1 MILKNLNLK
10 KSVYLDHFVFL
21 TFLNMVAC
29 DLNALQA
36 ALLLLLERLG
46 EVHCHAFSYTPIP
59 ALQRGLLSKNE
70 AGQLAL
76 RP

>member
-1 MILKNLNLK
+1 
-10 KSVYLDHFVFL
+10 
-21 TFLNMVAC
+21 MVAC

-46 EVHCHAFSYTPIP
+46 EVHCHAISYTPIP
-59 ALQRGLLSKNE
+59 ALQGDLLSKNE

-76 RP
+76 RPRPISNSENVV